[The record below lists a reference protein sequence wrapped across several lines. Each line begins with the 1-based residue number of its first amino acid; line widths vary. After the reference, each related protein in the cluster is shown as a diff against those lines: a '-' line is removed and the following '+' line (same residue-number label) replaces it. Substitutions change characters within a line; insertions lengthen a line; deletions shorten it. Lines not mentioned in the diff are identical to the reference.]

1 MAVRKERQE
10 RRRKAYPIAA
20 QIKHVGEGRENWRDV
35 SVVKRI
41 FILSL
46 ELPEKNPT

>member
-1 MAVRKERQE
+1 MRKERQE
-10 RRRKAYPIAA
+10 RRRKTYPIVAH
-20 QIKHVGEGRENWRDV
+20 IRHVGEGRENWRDV
-35 SVVKRI
+35 SVVKRT